1 MSDITLRVPATYQPL
16 TIPLGVRCAA
26 RRTPGKVALI
36 EAGRTRSYA
45 ELCERMTTLHWLAL
59 GDLELGFGDHVAI
72 IAPNCIEY
80 LELVLGLSEIGI
92 ASATLSHRLSGPELR
107 DICDDA
113 CAKVLFAHESCRAA
127 VDAAQLDGRVR
138 VIWIGAD
145 LEARLAAAQP
155 LTPPRYAGEW
165 DIFCIP
171 YTSGTTGRP
180 KGVLLSHRARAL
192 AFNLFAIEYGC
203 FGPDDRFLAIAPLAH
218 GAGMAFALAPI
229 FTGGCCELL
238 PRFDA
243 GTVVRKLGAE
253 AFTGVFLVPT
263 QFHAIFSLPEE
274 TLQASRHTRLKA
286 MISNAAALPQ
296 AIKEKIIALWG
307 EGLLHETYGSTEIGL
322 ATNLRPAD
330 QLRKQQCVGLPFAT
344 TQVRLLDDD
353 GREVEP
359 GEVGELFTLCPLMF
373 SGYWQNGARQAPELR
388 DGWFSAGDL
397 ARRDDEGYVY
407 IVDRKKDMVVTGGI
421 NVYPRQIEE
430 LLYRHPAIRE
440 CAVVGMPDPRW
451 GERLK
456 GFIALREG
464 CALTPEELIEFL
476 TPQLSAYKVPRD
488 YAFVAELPKNP
499 AGKILK
505 RALRESPES
514 SAAAS

>member
-1 MSDITLRVPATYQPL
+1 MPDMTLQVPATYQPL

-45 ELCERMTTLHWLAL
+45 ELCERMTRLHWLAL
-59 GDLELGFGDHVAI
+59 AELELQFGDHVAI
-72 IAPNCIEY
+72 MAPNCIEY

-92 ASATLSHRLSGPELR
+92 ASATLSHRLNAAELR

-113 CAKVLFAHESCRAA
+113 CAKVVFAHESCRAA
-127 VDAAQLDGRVR
+127 VEAAELHERIRV
-138 VIWIGAD
+138 VWIGAD
-145 LEARLAAAQP
+145 LDARLAAAQP
-155 LTPPRYAGEW
+155 LTPPRLAGEW

-180 KGVLLSHRARAL
+180 KGVLLSHRSRAL

-203 FGPDDRFLAIAPLAH
+203 FGPDDHFLAIAPLAH

-229 FTGGCCELL
+229 FTGGSCELL
-238 PRFDA
+238 PKFDA
-243 GTVVRKLGAE
+243 ASVVRKLGGE

-274 TLQASRHTRLKA
+274 TLEASRQTRLKA

-296 AIKEKIIALWG
+296 AMKEKIIALWG

-344 TQVRLLDDD
+344 TQVKLLDDD
-353 GREVEP
+353 GREVGA
-359 GEVGELFTLCPLMF
+359 GEIGELYTLCPLMF
-373 SGYWQNGARQAPELR
+373 SGYWQDGARHFPPLR

-430 LLYRHPAIRE
+430 VLYRHAAIRE
-440 CAVVGMPDPRW
+440 CAVVGVPDPRW

-456 GFIALREG
+456 GFVALREG
-464 CALTPEELIEFL
+464 CTLTSEQLIEFL
-476 TPQLSAYKVPRD
+476 TPHLSAYKIPRE

-505 RALRESPES
+505 RALRAS
-514 SAAAS
+514 SDAVAAAS